1 MHEMGVVINMV
12 KTAEKIARDN
22 GASKVG
28 RLVVQI
34 GELSAVIP
42 KYVEDC
48 YAGAIE
54 NTLLS
59 GSELVIE
66 IIPGNGIC
74 KECGNVYTLIEHD
87 LKCPKCSSS
96 QWDILSGRDV
106 VIKEIAV
113 Y

>member
-12 KTAEKIARDN
+12 KTAEKIAKDN
-22 GASKVG
+22 GATKVG
-28 RLVVQI
+28 KLVIQI

-48 YAGAIE
+48 YPGAIE

-59 GSELVIE
+59 ESELEIE
-66 IIPGNGIC
+66 VIPGNGIC
-74 KECGNVYTLIEHD
+74 KECNNVYNLIEND
-87 LKCPKCSSS
+87 LKCPKCGSNL
-96 QWDILSGRDV
+96 WEVLSGRDV
-106 VIKEIAV
+106 MIKEIAV